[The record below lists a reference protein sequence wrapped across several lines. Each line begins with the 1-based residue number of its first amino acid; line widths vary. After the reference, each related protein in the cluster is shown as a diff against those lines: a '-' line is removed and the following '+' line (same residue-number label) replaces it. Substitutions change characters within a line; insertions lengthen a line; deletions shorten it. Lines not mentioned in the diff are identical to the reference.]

1 MAGAYTMVGTSGD
14 SVGTSGDILA
24 GSGDSC
30 CCSPPVASVCPGR
43 LTGPFP
49 SAVSVDSYVDGTI
62 DTGCPCQDAPG
73 DFHGVNGF
81 PVWDGS
87 FLLINSAPFPDQ
99 VFYATD
105 LSGGDAGD
113 SWMIADTC
121 PTTIYPS
128 GPHKLIFARIYWCTS
143 TGLPFGTPAKKFV
156 MIIYQGIGTPTA
168 RWTGVKDEGDDAT
181 GVYTKVDGC
190 ILNSTITIS

>member
-1 MAGAYTMVGTSGD
+1 MAGAYSMVGTSGD

-30 CCSPPVASVCPGR
+30 CCDPPVASVCPGR

-62 DTGCPCQDAPG
+62 DTGCPCNSADG

-81 PVWDGS
+81 TPWGGQ
-87 FLLINSAPFPDQ
+87 FYLNNSAPFPDQ

-105 LSGGDAGD
+105 LSGGTDPV
-113 SWMIADTC
+113 MIADTC
-121 PTTIYPS
+121 ATTIYPS
-128 GPHKLIFARIYWCTS
+128 APHKIIYARIYWCTNI
-143 TGLPFGTPAKKFV
+143 GLPSGTAAKKFV
-156 MIIYQGIGTPTA
+156 LIIYQAILTPVV
-168 RWTGVKDEGDDAT
+168 RWIGVKDYGDDAT

-190 ILNSTITIS
+190 ILNSAITIS